1 MFKKSSNSEDLFYSN
16 ALKRQFGIN
25 FKDYKTLYN
34 QVKRLVKKTKD
45 KLKLEEKIKH
55 DIDVWKKT
63 KDVTMLDKNLD
74 IIEIESFQSETL
86 FEDYDV
92 DMTKIAIQIDND
104 IELLEE
110 ISRVTEDLEIAWIIL
125 DMKYHWKWQIKFVS
139 DFIIEYVEVRDFK
152 DFVKYKTSRKDKLY
166 LKSIK
171 KYYKD
176 RNGIKYGEYIE
187 IINQFVYN

>member
-187 IINQFVYN
+187 IINQYVYN